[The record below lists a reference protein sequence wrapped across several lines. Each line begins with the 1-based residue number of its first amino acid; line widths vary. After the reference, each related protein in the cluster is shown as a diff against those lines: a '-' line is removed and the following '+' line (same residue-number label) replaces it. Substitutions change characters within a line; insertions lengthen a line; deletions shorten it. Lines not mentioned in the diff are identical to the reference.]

1 MHPASPWL
9 AAATLLALAAPA
21 LAAPPT
27 ERPRSIAIFVLSG
40 EKVGAQLTDVYAVVR
55 QGIEAETA
63 LEVAPLEV
71 FPSSVRDSAI
81 RRCAGDGACFANT
94 VRESGVAVDWLLLV
108 SADRLGEGV
117 LLGLRL
123 VDLRLA
129 AAGQPPNLAAVG
141 DKSPDGLLPSILDP
155 NRSIPEP
162 FIAYTALTRDG
173 NELTGIIAAES
184 PNSITLRMANGSEES
199 LLRADL
205 KSLGA
210 SRQSLMPEGFENSL
224 DIPAMADLLAFIA
237 TSGPLPKS
245 FPGNQ
250 PATVTP
256 DPEGILRLAASR
268 AEIHGS
274 TLIFESKYRNL
285 GFWQSEDDHAVWTAE
300 IPKAG
305 SYELWLD
312 FASPSSPGSHS
323 LRVEAGDTS
332 VAFRIP
338 STGSWDVYQQTRA
351 GKIQLPAGAQRIR
364 VRAVPPVHEPILDL
378 RELRLVPS
386 RD

>member
-9 AAATLLALAAPA
+9 AAATLLALTAPA

-141 DKSPDGLLPSILDP
+141 EQLP
-155 NRSIPEP
+155 EG
-162 FIAYTALTRDG
+162 T
-173 NELTGIIAAES
+173 
-184 PNSITLRMANGSEES
+184 S
-199 LLRADL
+199 LLRAL
-205 KSLGA
+205 KDYLEQVFPRDVWGEVASLKIEVEQPGAEVVVGPKTCVSPCAFERLAPDDYEVVVRKQGYLDYRKSVRLA
-210 SRQSLMPEGFENSL
+210 SRQDEVLNISLTEESS
-224 DIPAMADLLAFIA
+224 DLV
-237 TSGPLPKS
+237 SSPL
-245 FPGNQ
+245 FWGAVGLGAAA
-250 PATVTP
+250 ATVVT
-256 DPEGILRLAASR
+256 ILLVTSAGGPTTICIGSAA
-268 AEIHGS
+268 ACG
-274 TLIFESKYRNL
+274 
-285 GFWQSEDDHAVWTAE
+285 Q
-300 IPKAG
+300 
-305 SYELWLD
+305 
-312 FASPSSPGSHS
+312 
-323 LRVEAGDTS
+323 
-332 VAFRIP
+332 
-338 STGSWDVYQQTRA
+338 
-351 GKIQLPAGAQRIR
+351 
-364 VRAVPPVHEPILDL
+364 
-378 RELRLVPS
+378 
-386 RD
+386 